1 MDDEQSNIL
10 IVHESLGIVIAM
22 NEEKTTIITQASKI
36 ADKICVPFVRIRS
49 CGLSMSD

>member
-1 MDDEQSNIL
+1 MDDEQSHIL

-22 NEEKTTIITQASKI
+22 NEENTIITQASKI